1 MLFNSLKFL
10 VFFIAVFG
18 GYWSI
23 RPIMQKL
30 GKLSYVVSFQNLLLL
45 LASYTF
51 YAAWNVKFLG
61 LILASSVLDYYVGKR
76 MSKTRSDWKRKALLG
91 LSLSFNL
98 GMLGLFKYFDFF
110 SESFADLLHSV
121 GMSINPV
128 VLGLAL
134 PVGISFYTFQTLS
147 YAIDVYRNKI
157 PAEKKLLTFLVYV
170 AYFPQL
176 VAGPIER
183 ASRFLPQL
191 HSARSFSY
199 TLAIDG
205 CRQILWGFFKKVVV
219 ADTCA
224 LFANEVFAPGYEGG
238 GVQVALGIL
247 FFTLQIYGDFSG
259 YSDIAIGI
267 SKLMGIQLMQNFAT
281 PYFSRNIGEFW
292 RRWHISLSTW
302 FRDYLYIPLGG
313 SRTKPLKNILII
325 FLVSGFWHG
334 ANWTFIL
341 WGAYHALLYV
351 PLFLMGKNRSH
362 LDSLGSSGTTVFWT
376 KELPAVLTTFIL
388 VAVGWVFFRAESI
401 HHAYR
406 VFLGLKSTNYVDFP
420 LWSSFDWAWVG
431 LYISIMIVIEFL
443 GRNHEHPLQ
452 GLNIS
457 VFFRWSLYLFL
468 SFLVIHHFGDEAQFI
483 YFQF

>member
-1 MLFNSLKFL
+1 M
-10 VFFIAVFG
+10 
-18 GYWSI
+18 
-23 RPIMQKL
+23 
-30 GKLSYVVSFQNLLLL
+30 VSFQNLLLL

-147 YAIDVYRNKI
+147 YSIDVYRNKI

-176 VAGPIER
+176 VAGPVER

-247 FFTLQIYGDFSG
+247 FFTLQIYGDFS
-259 YSDIAIGI
+259 A
-267 SKLMGIQLMQNFAT
+267 
-281 PYFSRNIGEFW
+281 
-292 RRWHISLSTW
+292 
-302 FRDYLYIPLGG
+302 
-313 SRTKPLKNILII
+313 ILILPLV
-325 FLVSGFWHG
+325 LVS
-334 ANWTFIL
+334 
-341 WGAYHALLYV
+341 
-351 PLFLMGKNRSH
+351 
-362 LDSLGSSGTTVFWT
+362 
-376 KELPAVLTTFIL
+376 
-388 VAVGWVFFRAESI
+388 
-401 HHAYR
+401 
-406 VFLGLKSTNYVDFP
+406 
-420 LWSSFDWAWVG
+420 
-431 LYISIMIVIEFL
+431 
-443 GRNHEHPLQ
+443 
-452 GLNIS
+452 
-457 VFFRWSLYLFL
+457 
-468 SFLVIHHFGDEAQFI
+468 
-483 YFQF
+483 